1 MPKSSEYEKR
11 REGDITVFT
20 VTPAESPKFW
30 FMVIFG
36 AVLILGGLAAIA
48 SGGVPFLLMGG
59 FAFWYGWFRDQR
71 PKEHRKPSTFRV
83 SADTVEVDGR
93 TIRKDDIHRFILRN
107 GITDKELGIE
117 QYNLSTAQATGLAR
131 RAQLAQICNSLTLES
146 GGRATHLAGGMNE
159 VTAYGLLRDV
169 GDVLGFKET
178 RY

>member
-1 MPKSSEYEKR
+1 MPKSSEYEKQ
-11 REGDITVFT
+11 REGNATVFK
-20 VTPAESPKFW
+20 VTPAQAPKFW

-36 AVLILGGLAAIA
+36 AILILGGLAAM
-48 SGGVPFLLMGG
+48 SGGGLPFLLMGG

-71 PKEHRKPSTFRV
+71 PKEHRHPSTFRV
-83 SADTVEVDGR
+83 TGDAVEVEGR
-93 TIRKDDIHRFILRN
+93 RIAKDDIHRFILRN

-117 QYNLSTAQATGLAR
+117 QYNVSAAQASGMAR
-131 RAQLAQICNSLTLES
+131 RAQLAMICNSLTLES